1 MKYWWLIFLP
11 FISLSQDLPIIKY
24 STKDGLGHAIV
35 YSIYED
41 KKGFIWF
48 ATDNGLT
55 RYDGETFKNFTEANG
70 LRSSYIFGITENDS
84 SLVFST
90 FGKGLQFSNGYTIDT
105 TNVLASEIE
114 YPINILKDNENLWI
128 TDRSNNLFKV
138 NRDRVKKYTN
148 DIDYP
153 NKAISKVIKVGNSI
167 FASSYGLYEYNQSRD
182 KFEEVPLKWKTDSKS
197 IFCNNLLQINDK
209 EILLVSTSIYIA
221 NIKTKEVKKI
231 KEGQFNY
238 ASNNLLRLHDGSIL
252 LAENNGNLWRLN
264 NKQEAFDLIL
274 NGPIINAMYQD
285 KQGGIWLATYGQGA
299 WYIPNLIFTKYALA
313 GLINPILEIKQNEF
327 ASVLSMVK
335 PSTHINYKKEKLLET
350 KGKLPSE
357 KSGGRFIYYKN
368 SNEIISGT
376 LSYIFRDK
384 NFQIDSL
391 WTKGTVSCYFVDQKN
406 QLWVGKRTGLIKVS
420 SDFKSYETINFFEN
434 KIIRSLSSTNENKL
448 LVGTNKGLFTLENE
462 HRIKEVLSNITIV
475 DLAKDKLK
483 PIIYIATNKGLLQ
496 INDDSKVETI
506 YPDIRFNKVLVDNR
520 NHVWSATSEGLLYFN
535 HSYFNLLNEFSG
547 VENDLLDLEYDSIQD
562 HLFVLSPTGVTTF
575 SLQEFLKNQKL
586 FPFNILISELIIDN
600 QQIAVSN
607 EKIILSPST
616 QSIIIKFSSGYGN
629 QKNQITSWYRI
640 NNGNWTKTENSRELS
655 FIQPPYGKFNI
666 QLKLKD
672 EINQIESVAK
682 EIKIEIE
689 KPFYLRTWF
698 VVVGLIMLVCCIVW
712 LVIIIYKNI
721 NSAKFKK
728 LLNEQRKVELEQKVL
743 RNMLNP
749 HFLNNAINS
758 IQLFVTKNDQRK
770 TLGYLAKFAR
780 LMQVNLE
787 LLENSK
793 ISLDKELK
801 NIELYLEFEK
811 LRFEGR
817 LQYEIN
823 YPSSLSLNN
832 WKVPSL
838 VLQPFVENAIWHGIL
853 PKENGGT
860 VRINIKETDNKLHL
874 LIIDDGIGIIASK
887 AMQQKLPG
895 KTSRGTSLIYDRF
908 ELLNQVK
915 PGHTLLVVDRKLL
928 NADWSGT
935 QVEIVLPG

>member
-24 STKDGLGHAIV
+24 NTKDGLGHAIV
-35 YSIYED
+35 YRIYED
-41 KKGFIWF
+41 KKGFLWF

-114 YPINILKDNENLWI
+114 YPINILKDNKNLWV

-153 NKAISKVIKVGNSI
+153 YKAISKVIKVGNSI
-167 FASSYGLYEYNQSRD
+167 FASSYGLYQYNQSRD
-182 KFEEVPLKWKTDSKS
+182 KFEEVPLNWMNINKS
-197 IFCNNLLQINDK
+197 LFCKNLIEIDENR
-209 EILLVSTSIYIA
+209 ILLVSTSIYIA
-221 NIKTKEVKKI
+221 NVKTKEVKKI
-231 KEGQFNY
+231 KEGRFNY
-238 ASNNLLRLHDGSIL
+238 ASNNLLRLQDGSIL
-252 LAENNGNLWRLN
+252 LAENNGNLWRFN
-264 NKQEAFDLIL
+264 SKREAFDLIL
-274 NGPIINAMYQD
+274 NGPIINAMHQD
-285 KQGGIWLATYGQGA
+285 RQGGIWLATYGQGA
-299 WYIPNLIFTKYALA
+299 WYIPNLIFKKFTLA
-313 GLINPILEIKQNEF
+313 GLINPILEIKHNEYV
-327 ASVLSMVK
+327 SVLSMDK
-335 PSTHINYKKEKLLET
+335 PALQIHYKNQKLIETKEKI
-350 KGKLPSE
+350 PSE
-357 KSGGRFIYYKN
+357 KSGSRFIYYKN
-368 SNEIISGT
+368 SNEIISAT
-376 LSYIFRDK
+376 ISYLFK
-384 NFQIDSL
+384 NKNLQNDSI
-391 WTKGTVSCYFVDQKN
+391 WTKGAVSCYFVDEKN
-406 QLWVGKRTGLIKVS
+406 QFWLGMRTGLIKLNP
-420 SDFKSYETINFFEN
+420 DFKTYHTIDFFDD
-434 KIIRSLSSTNENKL
+434 KIIRSISSINADKL
-448 LVGTNKGLFTLENE
+448 LIGTNKGLYTLERE
-462 HRIKEVLSNITIV
+462 DKIEEVLSDVTIV
-475 DLAKDKLK
+475 DLAKDKLN

-496 INDDSKVETI
+496 LNDGKKVKTI
-506 YPDIRFNKVLVDNR
+506 YPDIRFNKILVDKR
-520 NHVWSATSEGLLYFN
+520 NNLWSATNEGLLYFN
-535 HSYFNLLNEFSG
+535 YSHFTLLNEFSG

-562 HLFVLSPTGVTTF
+562 QLFVLSPTGVTTF
-575 SLQEFLKNQKL
+575 SIEAFLKNQKP
-586 FPFNILISELIIDN
+586 FPFNILVSELIIDN

-607 EKIILSPST
+607 EKIILTPNT

-640 NNGNWTKTENSRELS
+640 NNGNWTKAENSRELS
-655 FIQPPYGKFNI
+655 FIQPSYGEFTI

-672 EINQIESVAK
+672 EINQIESAAK

-689 KPFYLRTWF
+689 KPFYLQTWL
-698 VVVGLIMLVCCIVW
+698 VVTALIVSIGLLVW
-712 LVIIIYKNI
+712 LVIVIYKNV

-728 LLNEQRKVELEQKVL
+728 LLNEQRKAELEQKVL

-860 VRINIKETDNKLHL
+860 VRIDIKEKESRLHI
-874 LIIDDGIGIIASK
+874 LIIDDGIGLTVAKSF
-887 AMQQKLPG
+887 QQNLPG

-915 PGHTLLVVDRKLL
+915 PGHSLVILDRKQL
-928 NADWSGT
+928 NEDWSGT
-935 QVEIVLPG
+935 QVEIIIPV

>member
-182 KFEEVPLKWKTDSKS
+182 KFEEVPLNWMNINKS
-197 IFCNNLLQINDK
+197 LFCKNLIEIDENR
-209 EILLVSTSIYIA
+209 ILLVSTSIYIA
-221 NIKTKEVKKI
+221 NVKTKEIRKI

-238 ASNNLLRLHDGSIL
+238 ASNNLLHLQDGSIL
-252 LAENNGNLWRLN
+252 LAENNGNLWKLN
-264 NKQEAFDLIL
+264 NKQDAFELIL
-274 NGPIINAMYQD
+274 HGPIINAMYQD

-299 WYIPNLIFTKYALA
+299 WYIPNLIFKKYALS
-313 GLINPILEIKQNEF
+313 GLINPILEIKHNEF
-327 ASVLSMVK
+327 VSVLSIAK
-335 PSTHINYKKEKLLET
+335 PALQIQYKNEKLIETKEKI
-350 KGKLPSE
+350 PSE
-357 KSGGRFIYYKN
+357 KRGSRFIYYKN
-368 SNEIISGT
+368 SNETISANIT
-376 LSYIFRDK
+376 HVFK
-384 NFQIDSL
+384 NKNLQIDSI
-391 WTKGTVSCYFVDQKN
+391 WINRTISCYFVDEKKQFWIG
-406 QLWVGKRTGLIKVS
+406 LRTGLIKVS
-420 SDFKSYETINFFEN
+420 PDFKSYHAVIFFDD
-434 KIIRSLSSTNENKL
+434 KIIRSITSINENKL
-448 LVGTNKGLFTLENE
+448 LIGTNKGLYTLENE
-462 HRIKEVLSNITIV
+462 HKIEEVISDITIV
-475 DLAKDKLK
+475 DLANDKLK
-483 PIIYIATNKGLLQ
+483 PKLYIATNKGLLQ
-496 INDDSKVETI
+496 LDDDNKVKTI
-506 YPDIRFNKVLVDNR
+506 YPDIRFNKILVDKR
-520 NHVWSATSEGLLYFN
+520 NNLWSATSEGLLYFN

-547 VENDLLDLEYDSIQD
+547 LENDLLDLEYDSIQD
-562 HLFVLSPTGVTTF
+562 QLFVLSPTGVTTF
-575 SLQEFLKNQKL
+575 SVEEFLKNQKP
-586 FPFNILISELIIDN
+586 FPFNVLVSELIINN
-600 QQIAVSN
+600 QQRPFSA
-607 EKIILSPST
+607 EKITLSSDT
-616 QSIIIKFSSGYGN
+616 ESIIIKFSAGFGN

-640 NNGNWTKTENSRELS
+640 NGGNWIKAENSRELS
-655 FIQPPYGKFNI
+655 FIQPPFGEFNV
-666 QLKLKD
+666 QLKLLD
-672 EINQIESVAK
+672 EINQIESATK
-682 EIKIEIE
+682 EVKIEIE
-689 KPFYLRTWF
+689 KPFYLQTWL
-698 VVVGLIMLVCCIVW
+698 VVTALIVSIGLLVW
-712 LVIIIYKNI
+712 LVILIYKNV

-728 LLNEQRKVELEQKVL
+728 LLNEQRKAELEQKVL

-823 YPSSLSLNN
+823 YPSALSLSN

-860 VRINIKETDNKLHL
+860 VRIDIKEKESRLHIL
-874 LIIDDGIGIIASK
+874 VIDDGIGLTVAKSF
-887 AMQQKLPG
+887 QQKLPG

-915 PGHTLLVVDRKLL
+915 PGHSLVILDRKQL
-928 NADWSGT
+928 NEDWSGT
-935 QVEIVLPG
+935 QVEIIIPV